1 MTLSLYCL
9 LFCIGSL
16 CAEDTNQFQQLTVE
30 QAQALAQDKS
40 GRLLLDGLKS
50 LSPEVAT
57 ELARHEGWLSLN
69 GLTTISDE
77 AAAAL
82 AQHKRALHL
91 NGLTKISDA
100 TAVALASH
108 RSELSLN
115 GLTAISDEAAKALAR
130 HTGGRLFLNGLT
142 MLSGEAGKALAKRN
156 GGGPSF
162 AVSLEG
168 LTSLSHEAAAALA
181 DSHGHNWQG
190 RLPAFKTVS
199 VEVAQAFAK
208 EGANIRSMPG
218 LTTISDEAARL
229 LLPKIGGNLPVL
241 KTLSPEAAKA
251 LAQARGSLVLNS
263 LTNLSGETAKALTEN
278 AQNRGDLYLN
288 GLTAVTPE
296 TARAICRREGDLYLN
311 GLTSI
316 PIEVLKALA
325 EHKSPGYA
333 KPVVHLD
340 GLTTLSDEA
349 AAVLASWEKWSGELP
364 ALTAISEPSA
374 TALATSRKFQGNL
387 PSLKKLSP
395 EVARALAQRKG
406 NLSLDGLTSLSDEV
420 AAALAK
426 HQGGTLSLGG
436 LTNLSDSAAAALAKH
451 NGRLS
456 LGRLITLSNGAAQAL
471 AGYKGDWLM
480 LDGLT
485 SLSDDAAKALAQ
497 RHGVLSVVGLKT
509 LSDEV
514 AQMLQANPMII
525 TSPTRQRGNV
535 AHGNAADSSPRS
547 RVGLVS
553 DEKFVRSFF
562 ASHCADCH
570 DDGANEGEFELKKLA
585 SDDVTGRVAYASI
598 FERLR
603 AGDMPPPSEP
613 RPKADAVAKVVDWIA
628 AKLDSP
634 LPAPP
639 TYYAVKEK
647 PVDGNRLPNAILFGG
662 PRGPSV
668 PPPPRL
674 WRLSPEAYSTWAA
687 STFNVHG
694 LQQPFGL
701 IQEAGFRDF
710 SALYAP
716 DEGATGLLL
725 SNAEQIVA
733 AQVRGHQ
740 LVNVN
745 ETPEAAKEQLWPGEG
760 RIQTASQAEQQILR
774 SGLRVRQGNG
784 VFAPLMHPDVKA
796 NEDELK
802 RAISQQYQTALARPP
817 SEQELASV
825 VALYNEIAADG
836 DCSIAGKTVLMAP
849 LMVPEVILRFEVG
862 LGAEVRPGVRM
873 LSPRETAMALSL
885 ALSRKRD
892 PGLLGAAAE
901 GKLTTREE
909 VAATLQRILE
919 EPRIEKSRVVW
930 FFREYFDYYRAPD
943 VFKDPL
949 PDYLTR
955 RGAYYNPRGYVDDTD
970 VLVMSILAS
979 DRDVLKQLLT
989 TTESFHTHELFV
1001 PNGTLDD
1008 LRYAD
1013 SPLFRPFSPLAS
1025 DHRREQQG
1033 ERIGVLMQP
1042 SWNVAWSTNFHN
1054 DIVRRGRWVR
1064 EHLLGGR
1071 VPDLPINAAAMIPD
1085 DPHHTLRQRQMVTRA
1100 AECWKC
1106 HHKMDELG
1114 LPFENL
1120 NHYGFARNA
1129 EEVLDLEA
1137 MEQSGN
1143 KDAKIYRDAPLD
1155 TTGFIRNS
1163 GDPALD
1169 GPVRDAPEMLRRL
1182 AESDRVRQIFIR
1194 HVFRY
1199 FLGRNETPGDAVSL
1213 QESEQAYLDDGG
1225 SFKALLVSL
1234 LSSESFLYRTVPS
1247 ITKAPQ

>member
-1 MTLSLYCL
+1 MQKMILSLYCL
-9 LFCIGSL
+9 LFCVGSL
-16 CAEDTNQFQQLTVE
+16 HAEDTNQFQQLTVE
-30 QAQALAQDKS
+30 QAQRLARDKS

-50 LSPEVAT
+50 LSPEVAA
-57 ELARHEGWLSLN
+57 ELAKHEGWLSLN

-91 NGLTKISDA
+91 DGLTKISDA
-100 TAVALASH
+100 TAAALAGH
-108 RSELSLN
+108 RGELSLN
-115 GLTAISDEAAKALAR
+115 GLSAISDESARALAR

-142 MLSGEAGKALAKRN
+142 TLSGEAGKALAKRN

-168 LTSLSHEAAAALA
+168 LTSLSVEAAAALA
-181 DSHGHNWQG
+181 DSHGHNWHG
-190 RLPAFKTVS
+190 HLPAFKTVS

-208 EGANIRSMPG
+208 EGANIRSMTG

-229 LLPKIGGNLPVL
+229 LLPKIGGNLPEL
-241 KTLSPEAAKA
+241 KTLSPEAAKT
-251 LAQARGSLVLNS
+251 LAKARGSLVLDS
-263 LTNLSGETAKALTEN
+263 LTSLSDEVAKALTED
-278 AQNRGDLYLN
+278 AHNRGNLYLG
-288 GLTAVTPE
+288 GLTTITPD

-311 GLTSI
+311 GLTTI
-316 PIEVLKALA
+316 PDDVLKALA
-325 EHKSPGYA
+325 EHRSPGYA
-333 KPVVHLD
+333 RPIVYLD
-340 GLTTLSDEA
+340 GLTTVSDEG
-349 AAVLASWEKWSGELP
+349 AAVLASWPKWSGKLP
-364 ALTAISEPSA
+364 VLPSLSEQA
-374 TALATSRKFQGNL
+374 AKALATSRNFKGSL
-387 PSLKKLSP
+387 PALKTLSP
-395 EVARALAQRKG
+395 KVARALAQRKG
-406 NLSLDGLTSLSDEV
+406 NLSLDGLTSLSDES
-420 AAALAK
+420 AAALAE
-426 HQGGTLSLGG
+426 HHGGTLSLGG
-436 LTNLSDSAAAALAKH
+436 LTNLSDSAAEALAQH

-456 LGRLITLSNGAAQAL
+456 LGGLTTLSSGAAQAL
-471 AGYKGDWLM
+471 AGYQGDWLL

-485 SLSDDAAKALAQ
+485 TLSDDAAKALAQ
-497 RHGVLSVVGLKT
+497 RQGVMSVVGLKS
-509 LSDEV
+509 LSDEAV
-514 AQMLQANPMII
+514 RVLQADPMII
-525 TSPTRQRGNV
+525 TNTSPTRKRGN
-535 AHGNAADSSPRS
+535 
-547 RVGLVS
+547 VS

-570 DDGANEGEFELKKLA
+570 DGGENEGEFELKRLA
-585 SDDVTGRVAYASI
+585 KDDIAGRVAYASI

-613 RPKADAVAKVVDWIA
+613 RPKADDVAKVVDWIA
-628 AKLDSP
+628 AKLDAP
-634 LPAPP
+634 LAGPPA
-639 TYYAVKEK
+639 YYAVNEK

-674 WRLSPEAYSTWAA
+674 WRLSPTAYSTWAA

-701 IQEAGFRDF
+701 IQESGFRDF
-710 SALYAP
+710 SDLYAP

-740 LVNVN
+740 LVKVN
-745 ETPEAAKEQLWPGEG
+745 ETPEAAKAQLWPNEG
-760 RIQTASQAEQQILR
+760 RIQAASEAEQQKLK
-774 SGLRVRQGNG
+774 SGVRVRQGNG
-784 VFAPLMHPDVKA
+784 IFAPLMHPVVKA

-802 RAISQQYQTALARPP
+802 RAIAQQYQTALARPP

-825 VALYNEIAADG
+825 VALYDEIAADG

-849 LMVPEVILRFEVG
+849 LMVPEAILRFEVG

-901 GKLTTREE
+901 GKLTSREE
-909 VAATLQRILE
+909 VAATVQHILN

-949 PDYLTR
+949 PDYRTR
-955 RGAYYNPRGYVDDTD
+955 RGAHYNPRGYVSDTD
-970 VLVMSILAS
+970 VLVMSILS
-979 DRDVLKQLLT
+979 RDRDVLKQLLT
-989 TTESFHTHELFV
+989 TTESYHTHELFV

-1008 LRYAD
+1008 LRYSN
-1013 SPLFRPFSPLAS
+1013 SPLFRQFSPMAL
-1025 DHRREQQG
+1025 DHRREQSD
-1033 ERIGVLMQP
+1033 RIGVLMQP
-1042 SWNVAWSTNFHN
+1042 SWQVAWSTNFHN

-1071 VPDLPINAAAMIPD
+1071 VPDLPINVAAMIPD
-1085 DPHHTLRQRQMVTRA
+1085 DPHRTLRQRQMVTRA

-1106 HHKMDELG
+1106 HRKMDELG
-1114 LPFENL
+1114 LPFEHVD
-1120 NHYGFARNA
+1120 HYGYLRKA

-1137 MEQSGN
+1137 VEQSGN
-1143 KDAKIYRDAPLD
+1143 KEAKIHRDAPLD
-1155 TTGFIRNS
+1155 TTGLIAFS

-1213 QESEQAYLDDGG
+1213 QEAEQAYLDGGG

-1234 LSSESFLYRTVPS
+1234 LSSESFLYRTVPPN
-1247 ITKAPQ
+1247 TKESK